1 MRTWLLRHPLLLWVL
16 YLLTVVLIA
25 LAAGALFPALR
36 SGPSGLSTVQLAG
49 QLVLTL
55 LPLPFLAVVGWR
67 VAGFNGP
74 RQWRDLHLLAFPALT
89 VAFGYLAGFR
99 EMDFG
104 YLATAVALVVLVA
117 FGEEAA
123 FRGVLLKALEPRGV
137 MYAVLVS
144 SALFG
149 LMHLGNLA
157 LGAPWQG
164 VLLQVLFSGMGGVGF
179 AAIRIR
185 TNSLWPV
192 IVLHAS
198 YDLAFRVGNMEPGT
212 MMSNAYFMLHGVG
225 WLVFAFIVLRP
236 ERRHDVV
243 TV

>member
-16 YLLTVVLIA
+16 YLLTVVLVA
-25 LAAGALFPALR
+25 LGAKALFPALQ
-36 SGPSGLSTVQLAG
+36 SGPGGLSTVQLVG

-55 LPLPFLAVVGWR
+55 LPLPFLAIVGWR
-67 VAGFNGP
+67 EVGFDRPG
-74 RQWRDLHLLAFPALT
+74 QWRDLHLLAFPAST

-99 EMDFG
+99 SMEPG
-104 YLATAVALVVLVA
+104 YLAMAVALVVLVA
-117 FGEEAA
+117 LGEEAA
-123 FRGVLLKALEPRGV
+123 FRGVFLKALEPRGV

-164 VLLQVLFSGMGGVGF
+164 VALQVLFSGMGGVGF

-185 TNSLWPV
+185 TGSLWPA
-192 IVLHAS
+192 IVLHAL
-198 YDLAFRVGNMEPGT
+198 YDLAFRVGNLEPGT
-212 MMSNAYFMLHGVG
+212 MMSNVYFVLHGVG
-225 WLVFAFIVLRP
+225 WLVFALVVLRP
-236 ERRHDVV
+236 ERRRDVV
-243 TV
+243 PA